1 MARIND
7 TLAVIATSV
16 GKAQPP
22 TLLTI
27 APELRNTIYEFVF
40 AVDAGPV
47 KLLEASPPEKAL
59 LQVCKQ
65 TLNEAAGLYV
75 AAFRSYWQGTTFTIH
90 RTPEIFTSACHVNFN
105 MQDIV
110 QINTLLS
117 ITNGNSHGDN
127 LEVLQRGLSRLSISA
142 RADSVCTFRHSHNM
156 TWLFMTV
163 DGSPVDTGNGV
174 LVELRYQHGSSYYY
188 PSRATEVDDFP
199 AERQLTLQQLQVI
212 LGRKLLL
219 KHEEAMADEESEV

>member
-7 TLAVIATSV
+7 TLAVIATTSV
-16 GKAQPP
+16 GKAHPP

-27 APELRNTIYEFVF
+27 APELRNSIYELVF
-40 AVDAGPV
+40 AADVGPV

-105 MQDIV
+105 MQDVSHIR
-110 QINTLLS
+110 TLLS
-117 ITNGNSHGDN
+117 ITYCNDIGKNF
-127 LEVLQRGLSRLSISA
+127 EVLQRGLSRLSTSA
-142 RADSVCTFRHSHNM
+142 RANSVCTFRHLHNIA
-156 TWLFMTV
+156 WLLMTV
-163 DGSPVDTGNGV
+163 DGNAVDTSNGESI
-174 LVELRYQHGSSYYY
+174 ELKYQHGSSYYT
-188 PSRATEVDDFP
+188 PRSDEGQGFP
-199 AERQLTLQQLQVI
+199 AKRKLTLRQLEVA

-219 KHEEAMADEESEV
+219 KD